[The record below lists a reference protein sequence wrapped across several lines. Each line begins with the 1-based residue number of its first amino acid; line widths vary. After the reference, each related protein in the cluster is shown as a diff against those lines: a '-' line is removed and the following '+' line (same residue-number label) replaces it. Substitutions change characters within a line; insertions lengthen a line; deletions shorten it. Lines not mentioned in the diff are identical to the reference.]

1 MNPLKLTSAVLM
13 LALAA
18 LASGCAADDE
28 LTGTTPDSCSKDRQ
42 MTITVAT
49 STDATTR
56 VAYDEDKV
64 GSAGVLTWEEGD
76 KLTVVGFD
84 ESGSYQ
90 GKAEYTLSSEAG
102 DTKGSFTGSE
112 IASATKYNVY
122 YPSTVTVDETTGAA
136 TFALSTQ
143 NQDGSNNTAH
153 LRNNIFL
160 QATGVTD
167 LGNIKLD
174 MKSSIMKFEL
184 SNVPQEVGTLKTLIW
199 TVETA
204 DGLKSLELVFPTAG
218 NIVTFSDGNQGLT
231 AYLAFMP
238 DDMSVKAN
246 GKFSVTLKGDKA
258 YYAET
263 TIIDGKTY
271 AENLRYT
278 AKIDGNSSTMEWK
291 AKPLTVQTTVASG
304 SNYYNGFTMEIGSWK
319 ADAPAEQITL
329 GSAII
334 ADGAAAISVDLSAY
348 IGKDIWICIPK
359 VVKFFHTLTA
369 DEASSMEIVLP
380 DKDGGSTLKASPTAS
395 DKKYENDWI
404 VALYMG
410 VNKDGGTAADAVPLY
425 WATGNLIATKTG
437 SGDSDVA
444 FHIAT
449 ADETK
454 SEVTTYDNYT
464 KYRNR
469 SLGSQ
474 WNLFGYGDASGLKTS
489 ENDGDYPDEDISGSS
504 TYDIARV
511 QLGGS
516 WRLPTC
522 GKGADNE
529 FAAFADGAIS
539 GILPDG
545 ANWKDNNTFLG
556 REYTH
561 TISDDDASRST
572 ITNTLR
578 FPATGHREGLNAV
591 FIQSFG
597 YYWSGSV
604 YGSGLVY
611 SLSISD
617 YSAYPDNS
625 GLRHYGQSVCP
636 VSE

>member
-1 MNPLKLTSAVLM
+1 MMNPLKLTSAVLM

-28 LTGTTPDSCSKDRQ
+28 LTGTTPDSGSKDRQ

-56 VAYDEDKV
+56 VAYDENKV

-112 IASATKYNVY
+112 ITNATKYNVY
-122 YPSTVTVDETTGAA
+122 YPSTVTVDEAGAA

-143 NQDGSNNTAH
+143 KQDGNNNTAH
-153 LRNNIFL
+153 LHNNIFL
-160 QATGVTD
+160 QATDVTD
-167 LGNIKLD
+167 LGNIGLD

-204 DGLKSLELVFPTAG
+204 DGFKNLELAFPTEG
-218 NIVTFSDGNQGLT
+218 NVVTFSDGNQTLT
-231 AYLAFMP
+231 SYLAFMS
-238 DDMSVKAN
+238 DDMSVKVN
-246 GKFSVTLKGDKA
+246 GKFSVTLRGDKA

-278 AKIDGNSSTMEWK
+278 TKIDGSSGTMEWK
-291 AKPLTVQTTVASG
+291 EPITVQTTVASG

-329 GSAII
+329 GSAIV
-334 ADGAAAISVDLSAY
+334 ADGAATIFADLSAY
-348 IGKDIWICIPK
+348 IGKDIWVCIPK

-369 DEASSMEIVLP
+369 DEVNNKVLTLP
-380 DKDGGSTLKASPTAS
+380 DKDAGSILLKDNNYKAG
-395 DKKYENDWI
+395 DNYYKNDWI
-404 VALYMG
+404 VALYVG
-410 VNKDGGTAADAVPLY
+410 INEDGSTDADATPLY

-437 SGDSDVA
+437 SGDNDVA

-449 ADETK
+449 DTETK
-454 SEVTTYDNYT
+454 GETTTTDYQSYS
-464 KYRNR
+464 NR
-469 SLGSQ
+469 SIGSQ
-474 WNLFGYGDASGLKTS
+474 WDLFGWGDATGLKTS
-489 ENDGDYPDEDISGSS
+489 QNNGDYGPSGSANICGNAS
-504 TYDIARV
+504 YDIARA

-516 WRLPTC
+516 WHLFGRIEMESMYRLLASS
-522 GKGADNE
+522 GSWDNTVQ
-529 FAAFADGAIS
+529 IRS
-539 GILPDG
+539 
-545 ANWKDNNTFLG
+545 
-556 REYTH
+556 YTY
-561 TISDDDASRST
+561 TISNSS
-572 ITNTLR
+572 ITNTLA
-578 FPATGHREGLNAV
+578 FPAAGYREGTGVITHRAY
-591 FIQSFG
+591 G
-597 YYWSGSV
+597 YYWNGARNFSNISQCLCIYFGDALETSFNRYCGISV
-604 YGSGLVY
+604 
-611 SLSISD
+611 
-617 YSAYPDNS
+617 
-625 GLRHYGQSVCP
+625 RP

>member
-1 MNPLKLTSAVLM
+1 MMNPLKLTSAVLM

-28 LTGTTPDSCSKDRQ
+28 LTGTTPDSGSTDRQ

-49 STDATTR
+49 STDAITR
-56 VAYDEDKV
+56 VAYDESKV

-112 IASATKYNVY
+112 ITNATKYNVY
-122 YPSTVTVDETTGAA
+122 YPSTVTVDEAGAA

-143 NQDGSNNTAH
+143 KQDGNNNTAH
-153 LRNNIFL
+153 LHNNIFL
-160 QATGVTD
+160 QATDVTD
-167 LGNIKLD
+167 LGNIGLD

-204 DGLKSLELVFPTAG
+204 DGFKNLELAFPTEG
-218 NIVTFSDGNQGLT
+218 NVVTFSDGNQTLT
-231 AYLAFMP
+231 SYLAFMS

-246 GKFSVTLKGDKA
+246 GKFSVILRGDKT

-278 AKIDGNSSTMEWK
+278 TKIDGSSGTMEWK
-291 AKPLTVQTTVASG
+291 EKIITVQTTVTS
-304 SNYYNGFTMEIGSWK
+304 SPNYYNGLTIEIGSWK

-329 GSAII
+329 GSATV
-334 ADGAAAISVDLSAY
+334 ADGEAIISVDLSAY
-348 IGKDIWICIPK
+348 IDKTIWVCIPK
-359 VVKFFHTLTA
+359 VVKFFHTLT
-369 DEASSMEIVLP
+369 ESEVNGNTLTLP
-380 DKDGGSTLKASPTAS
+380 DKDKGSTLKGTPTITVGGNNLQ
-395 DKKYENDWI
+395 YVNDWI

-410 VNKDGGTAADAVPLY
+410 INKDGATGGDVTPIY

-437 SGDSDVA
+437 GADSDVA
-444 FHIAT
+444 FHIASISEIASESTT
-449 ADETK
+449 ANFENYSSRSVGAQWNMFGWGDATGLMT
-454 SEVTTYDNYT
+454 STTNSDYAPSVTTIGESICGN
-464 KYRNR
+464 
-469 SLGSQ
+469 
-474 WNLFGYGDASGLKTS
+474 AS
-489 ENDGDYPDEDISGSS
+489 
-504 TYDIARV
+504 YDIARK

-516 WRLPTC
+516 WRLPS
-522 GKGADNE
+522 GASFWDTNSGE
-529 FAAFADGAIS
+529 LYTLK
-539 GILPDG
+539 GILSLNG
-545 ANWKDNNTFLG
+545 GNFKCT
-556 REYTH
+556 Y
-561 TISDDDASRST
+561 TISDGNSGSSS
-572 ITNTLR
+572 ITNTIT
-578 FPATGHREGLNAV
+578 FPAMGIRNGTDVTGRGSYD
-591 FIQSFG
+591 FC
-597 YYWSGSV
+597 WSGAA
-604 YGSGLVY
+604 GGA
-611 SLSISD
+611 D
-617 YSAYPDNS
+617 GGAYCLNFDSSSSYWNS
-625 GLRHYGQSVCP
+625 KERYYGQSVQP

>member
-28 LTGTTPDSCSKDRQ
+28 LTGTTPDSGSKDRQ

-76 KLTVVGFD
+76 QLTVVGFD

-112 IASATKYNVY
+112 IANATKYDVY
-122 YPSTVTVDETTGAA
+122 YPSTVTVDGAGTA

-143 NQDGSNNTAH
+143 NQDGNNSTTH
-153 LRNNIFL
+153 LHNNIFL

-174 MKSSIMKFEL
+174 MKSSIMKFKL
-184 SNVPQEVGTLKTLIW
+184 SNVPQVVGTLKTLTW
-199 TVETA
+199 AVETE
-204 DGLKSLELVFPTAG
+204 DGLKSLELAFPTEG
-218 NIVTFSDGNQGLT
+218 NVVTFSDGNQELT

-238 DDMSVKAN
+238 VDMSVKAN
-246 GKFSVTLKGDKA
+246 GKFIVTLKGDKT

-271 AENLRYT
+271 EENLRYT
-278 AKIDGNSSTMEWK
+278 AKIDGGSSTMEWK
-291 AKPLTVQTTVASG
+291 EPITVQTTVASG
-304 SNYYNGFTMEIGSWK
+304 SNYYNGLTMEIGSWK

-334 ADGAAAISVDLSAY
+334 ADGVAAISADLSVY
-348 IGKDIWICIPK
+348 IGKEIWVCIPK

-369 DEASSMEIVLP
+369 DEANNKVLTLP
-380 DKDGGSTLKASPTAS
+380 DKGAGSKLLEDNNYKAG
-395 DKKYENDWI
+395 DNYYKNDWI

-410 VNKDGGTAADAVPLY
+410 VNKDGSTDANATPLY
-425 WATGNLIATKTG
+425 WSTGNLIATKTG
-437 SGDSDVA
+437 DGDNDVA

-449 ADETK
+449 DAETK
-454 SEVTTYDNYT
+454 NEGTTNNYENYT
-464 KYRNR
+464 NR
-469 SLGSQ
+469 SIGSQ
-474 WNLFGYGDASGLKTS
+474 WNLFGWGDATGLRTDDS
-489 ENDGDYPDEDISGSS
+489 DYGPSDATDICGNAS
-504 TYDIARV
+504 YDIARA
-511 QLGGS
+511 QLGDSWYLPGTELQSMQGLLSSSGS
-516 WRLPTC
+516 WDDTAKTR
-522 GKGADNE
+522 
-529 FAAFADGAIS
+529 S
-539 GILPDG
+539 
-545 ANWKDNNTFLG
+545 
-556 REYTH
+556 YSY
-561 TISDDDASRST
+561 TISN
-572 ITNTLR
+572 ITNTLS
-578 FPATGHREGLNAV
+578 FPVAGHRHGLDL
-591 FIQSFG
+591 IDRGSRG
-597 YYWSGSV
+597 YYWSSGTLPSSV
-604 YGSGLVY
+604 LAYYLLFDSGAVDWLYVIRY
-611 SLSISD
+611 CGLSV
-617 YSAYPDNS
+617 
-625 GLRHYGQSVCP
+625 RP